1 MLLTAM
7 PATIT
12 WTGGSATS
20 ANWSDAANWDLG
32 RAPINGDSL
41 VFPASA
47 KQLANT
53 DDIAGLSVNSIAFQG
68 AFTAATGGYTLSG
81 DDLTVGAGGIA
92 DNGSNSNGGSATIAN
107 QIDFNV
113 ALSAAQNWSVGN
125 AAILDMAFRNLSV
138 QGNVDTGGFELTTA
152 GSGTIDIAG
161 QVSGSGGLL
170 IDGNIDPIAV
180 SDVSVVGAPPQF
192 YYGTGSALT
201 VDLDH
206 ANTYTGGTYVENGT
220 VAVSADGALG
230 PGAGNDAGT
239 TVSENAAVLFKAIAY
254 DTPEAITLNGGTLEA
269 SGTSSFSGPISIRG
283 AFAPI
288 DAAIS
293 PGLATAFNAAIV
305 LMAPSAT
312 FTLNGPTL
320 ASNGAGSLLVQGSF
334 YPPAENGS
342 PRAASPGVVINNV
355 ISGSDGL
362 TVTAG
367 ALALGA
373 ANTYQGPTYVM
384 GAATLIVDADNA
396 IPSAS
401 AVVLES
407 YDPPALSSIE
417 LGGHADTIGSLAGIQ
432 FAGAGN
438 TVDLGTG
445 GSLTTG
451 GDNTSTAFAGDIS
464 GSGTLTKVGR
474 GTFDLT
480 GTTDYTGATNVN
492 AGTLVVD
499 GSTAAGNALTVAA
512 GATLGGAGVIN
523 GTIFAI
529 PSIEQL
535 TVPGIP
541 GGAIDPGAG
550 PDPAKNTGTL
560 SVAGGVT
567 FGSNAVDAPPSGAV
581 PVTFGRSEPAV
592 FAAQLGGDAAN
603 PANSQLKSAATVSLQ
618 FATLKL
624 TALPGAGPFNAGQ
637 QFVIIQAGAPIAGT
651 FVGLPEGSAVSD
663 GAQNFAISYAN
674 NRVTLT
680 AQPLPLTSVYLN
692 GQPGDSTAATF
703 VYNLYRELLGREP
716 AAADQTYWTNLFAQL
731 SGQGGTA
738 AAQRTLVADFLGSPE
753 YQAHLIEGI
762 YVNFLHRPAD
772 AGGLAFW
779 TAALA
784 DGVDEKWVLADFL
797 GSDEYFDD
805 AQPQP
810 PGPGAVTP
818 EMAAA
823 AWVGALYR
831 DVLGRPADANGLA
844 FWTAQVLKQQ
854 DTQLTR
860 TAIAFE
866 FLGAGETEEK
876 LLDGGNPG
884 AAGAAG
890 SPADG
895 AYAMAEIT
903 GNGWENLYFP
913 GGLSTAAVD
922 GLFAQLQAGESYG
935 ATIDDMLDMGQF
947 FGSAG

>member
-68 AFTAATGGYTLSG
+68 AFTASTGGYTLSG
-81 DDLTVGAGGIA
+81 DDLTVGAGGIT
-92 DNGSNSNGGSATIAN
+92 DNDSNSNSHLAAIAN
-107 QIDFNV
+107 QIDFDI
-113 ALSAAQNWSVGN
+113 ALGAAQTWSVGN
-125 AAILDMAFRNLSV
+125 AATLGMSFRNLSV

-152 GSGTIDIAG
+152 GSGTIDLAG

-170 IDGNIDPIAV
+170 IAGNLEVVAITSVA
-180 SDVSVVGAPPQF
+180 VVGAPPEP
-192 YYGTGSALT
+192 YYDSDGALT

-206 ANTYTGGTYVENGT
+206 ANTYTGGTNVETGT
-220 VAVSADGALG
+220 VVVSADGALG
-230 PGAGNDAGT
+230 PGGINDAGT
-239 TVSENAAVLFKAIAY
+239 TVSQVGTIQFNAVAY
-254 DTPEAITLNGGTLEA
+254 TAPEAITLDGGTLEA
-269 SGTSSFSGPISIRG
+269 SGTSSFSGPISVSGTSSDETITPAFG
-283 AFAPI
+283 APY
-288 DAAIS
+288 DAAI
-293 PGLATAFNAAIV
+293 L

-320 ASNGAGSLLVQGSF
+320 ANNGGGSLLVQGDF

-342 PRAASPGVVINNV
+342 PRAASPGVIINNV
-355 ISGSDGL
+355 ISGSGGL

-373 ANTYQGPTYVM
+373 ANTYQGLTNLF

-407 YDPPALSSIE
+407 YASPALSSIE
-417 LGGHADTIGSLAGIQ
+417 LGGHADTIGSLAGTQ

-451 GDNTSTAFAGDIS
+451 GDNTSTAFTGDIT

-529 PSIEQL
+529 PSIDQL
-535 TVPGIP
+535 TFPGTP

-567 FGSNAVDAPPSGAV
+567 FGSNAVDAPPSGVELA
-581 PVTFGRSEPAV
+581 TFGRSEPAV
-592 FAAQLGGDAAN
+592 FASQLGGDAAN

-618 FATLKL
+618 FATLEL

-680 AQPLPLTSVYLN
+680 AQPLQPTSVYLN

-703 VYNLYRELLGREP
+703 VHNLYRELLGREP
-716 AAADQTYWTNLFAQL
+716 SVLDQTAWTNVFGYL

-831 DVLGRPADANGLA
+831 DVLGRPADASGLA
-844 FWTAQVLKQQ
+844 FWTGQVLKQQ

-876 LLDGGNPG
+876 LLDSGN
-884 AAGAAG
+884 AGAAG

-922 GLFAQLQAGESYG
+922 RLFAQLQAGESYG

-947 FGSAG
+947 FASAG